1 MADAEE
7 PRGDS
12 KKRKAVLDG
21 DGNTTKKAKTKKQWQ
36 TPRNNKG
43 GYNGQQAQTIEPG
56 DAGIWA
62 TCQRGQEAKCVG
74 ELRDLFEEY
83 AEIIYGDVL
92 HDAEADGGGEE
103 GSADIEAEIKKEL
116 EGMRKPTSQPLFT
129 HVRLDIECVMFF
141 KTRAPIEP
149 VAFVHRICED
159 AAQTPDRKRTRLVQR
174 LSPMSLMGKA
184 TETGLA
190 EVARQVL
197 APHFHGP
204 DSAEKKFAIRPTLR
218 NHGMLRRDAVIQ
230 QVATTVGSGHK
241 VDLTNYDL
249 LIINI
254 CGISVVGSDFDKL
267 KRYNLAEIYHPS
279 PKGAVESKQS

>member
-1 MADAEE
+1 T
-7 PRGDS
+7 R
-12 KKRKAVLDG
+12 
-21 DGNTTKKAKTKKQWQ
+21 KQWQ

-129 HVRLDIECVMFF
+129 HVRLDIECGGLVLPYASYTQLTFLVMFF

-184 TETGLA
+184 TENGLA

-204 DSAEKKFAIRPTLR
+204 DSAEKKRLNLVEPLNVKDIIMARFIEGRVANLSLNHAETVRYTSHIAQPRHVEKGRR
-218 NHGMLRRDAVIQ
+218 NSAGGHNSRFWAQ
-230 QVATTVGSGHK
+230 SGPYQ
-241 VDLTNYDL
+241 L
-249 LIINI
+249 
-254 CGISVVGSDFDKL
+254 
-267 KRYNLAEIYHPS
+267 
-279 PKGAVESKQS
+279 

>member
-1 MADAEE
+1 T
-7 PRGDS
+7 R
-12 KKRKAVLDG
+12 
-21 DGNTTKKAKTKKQWQ
+21 KQWQ

-129 HVRLDIECVMFF
+129 HVRLDIECGGLVLPYASYTQLTFLVMFF

-184 TETGLA
+184 TENGLA

-204 DSAEKKFAIRPTLR
+204 DSAEKK
-218 NHGMLRRDAVIQ
+218 
-230 QVATTVGSGHK
+230 
-241 VDLTNYDL
+241 
-249 LIINI
+249 NI
-254 CGISVVGSDFDKL
+254 CGMSVVGSDFDKL

-279 PKGAVESKQS
+279 PK